1 MKRNKLKMGDTKIPL
16 ATAQAWVKKW
26 KALKNDASRKRIDS
40 YLIPSQNLALVLAQD
55 IDAARAY
62 VGINDKGEET
72 LMLVGTKWD
81 EAKQIYVDMIP
92 GYLCTDEES
101 VMPAGI
107 YDFTEPVPPG
117 KPDPDSPM
125 NI

>member
-1 MKRNKLKMGDTKIPL
+1 MKHNKLKNGDTKIPL
-16 ATAQAWVKKW
+16 KTAQEWVKKW
-26 KALKNDASRKRIDS
+26 KALKDDQTRKRVDS
-40 YLIPSQNLALVLAQD
+40 YLIPSQNLALVLAQG

-62 VGINDKGEET
+62 VGINEKGEET

-81 EAKQIYVDMIP
+81 EEKGIYVDMIP

-101 VMPAGI
+101 VVTAGI
-107 YDFTEPVPPG
+107 YDFTEPCPPG
-117 KPDPDSPM
+117 KPDPSSPM